1 MSQISPRLGLPFMQ
15 PAQAQKHVTHNEA
28 LQRLDAA
35 TQLAVESLASTVPP
49 AVPETGEM
57 HGIGAGASGAW
68 SGRDGELAIWEG
80 TAWLFL
86 QPAEGWR
93 AWDQAE
99 GALRLRVDNAWQA
112 LTVESAAKLG
122 INATADTV
130 NRLAIAAESSLF
142 SHDGAG
148 HRLKLNKAAPGETA
162 TLLFQSDWSGRA
174 EMGLAGSD
182 EWSLKVSPDGSAWTT
197 ALQVNAATGQASGAA
212 VQQSPTDVTA
222 GRLMRA
228 DYGYGPGNVLGPIGQ
243 SGGIPT
249 GAVIERGSNANGEY
263 VRFADGTQMCMR
275 SVTTSASAPVIA
287 SFAAAFSTTPLI
299 TTGVI
304 AGSPRFCFTATPTT
318 TGVSV
323 STYNSAPVRSADT
336 VNLIAAG
343 RWF

>member
-1 MSQISPRLGLPFMQ
+1 M
-15 PAQAQKHVTHNEA
+15 
-28 LQRLDAA
+28 
-35 TQLAVESLASTVPP
+35 
-49 AVPETGEM
+49 
-57 HGIGAGASGAW
+57 
-68 SGRDGELAIWEG
+68 
-80 TAWLFL
+80 
-86 QPAEGWR
+86 
-93 AWDQAE
+93 
-99 GALRLRVDNAWQA
+99 
-112 LTVESAAKLG
+112 
-122 INATADTV
+122 
-130 NRLAIAAESSLF
+130 NRLAIAAESSLY

-182 EWSLKVSPDGSAWTT
+182 VWSLKVSPDGSAWTT

-212 VQQSPTDVTA
+212 VQQSATDVTA

-228 DYGYGPGNVLGPIGQ
+228 DYGYGPGNVLGPVGQ

-275 SVTTSASAPVIA
+275 SVATSASAPVIA

-336 VNLIAAG
+336 VNLIATG